1 MEKYIAV
8 DIGGTQLRA
17 SLYPAGETKALVQ
30 KRIPTQAKDQTA
42 VDRLLDLLKSIW
54 PDDQSVKGIGLA
66 APGPLNP
73 RTGVMYAAPNI
84 PGWVNL
90 PLAKIVHDVFKV
102 PTFLGND
109 ANMAALGEWKYG
121 AGRGY
126 QHLLYITVSTGIGGG
141 VIEDGRL
148 LLGHQGLAT
157 EIGHIAVES
166 DGPVCGCG
174 QRGHLEAFASGTAI
188 ARYVNEQLAS
198 GVPSSLSANSNPS
211 ARDVS
216 LAAEQG
222 DPLAKSALTRA
233 GTYLGH
239 GIANYLH
246 LFNPQIVI
254 LGGGVSRSG
263 ALLMEPLR
271 AAVAER
277 VMSPEYL
284 HGLVITT
291 AALGDDAGLMGALAL
306 AQSAV

>member
-141 VIEDGRL
+141 V
-148 LLGHQGLAT
+148 LA
-157 EIGHIAVES
+157 IKVWQPKS
-166 DGPVCGCG
+166 
-174 QRGHLEAFASGTAI
+174 AI
-188 ARYVNEQLAS
+188 SPWN
-198 GVPSSLSANSNPS
+198 PMDLSA
-211 ARDVS
+211 AAVS
-216 LAAEQG
+216 
-222 DPLAKSALTRA
+222 A
-233 GTYLGH
+233 GTLKP
-239 GIANYLH
+239 L
-246 LFNPQIVI
+246 PP
-254 LGGGVSRSG
+254 
-263 ALLMEPLR
+263 ALPLP
-271 AAVAER
+271 
-277 VMSPEYL
+277 VM
-284 HGLVITT
+284 
-291 AALGDDAGLMGALAL
+291 
-306 AQSAV
+306 

>member
-1 MEKYIAV
+1 
-8 DIGGTQLRA
+8 
-17 SLYPAGETKALVQ
+17 
-30 KRIPTQAKDQTA
+30 
-42 VDRLLDLLKSIW
+42 
-54 PDDQSVKGIGLA
+54 
-66 APGPLNP
+66 
-73 RTGVMYAAPNI
+73 
-84 PGWVNL
+84 
-90 PLAKIVHDVFKV
+90 
-102 PTFLGND
+102 
-109 ANMAALGEWKYG
+109 
-121 AGRGY
+121 
-126 QHLLYITVSTGIGGG
+126 
-141 VIEDGRL
+141 
-148 LLGHQGLAT
+148 
-157 EIGHIAVES
+157 
-166 DGPVCGCG
+166 
-174 QRGHLEAFASGTAI
+174 
-188 ARYVNEQLAS
+188 VNEQLAS